1 MYNPINVDKP
11 SFSSDTVTVK
21 ISDLVFK
28 YQGIVYDLNQLEY
41 DSLKTDIAKNGVQ
54 VPIEI
59 NHKYEI
65 LDGNHRAKICIELGL
80 QVIPV
85 RIHPP
90 FGSELEERIF
100 VRKVNL
106 QRRQLNDF
114 QKAEQYNELCKDEL
128 ELAKQRQLQTIPTK
142 GEKGFQPLSVPMSVS
157 VSHDTY
163 TDNSSSS
170 DESTAER
177 GRTRDIMA
185 KQSGLSSATY
195 ARTKKIINEGSE
207 ELKNKVR
214 QGKTS
219 IAYAYKSL
227 VRRDDHQAENIPPLP
242 ENRYDIIVADP
253 PWAYDINTRG
263 SPDEHYAVMSQEEIK
278 ELQVPSA
285 DNSILF
291 LWATFPK
298 LPEALTVMKAWG
310 YKYKTGAV
318 WVKDKIGT
326 GYYFRGQA
334 ELLLVGE
341 KGEMPV
347 PEEANRVSSVIEAPR
362 QEHSKKPEIVYR
374 IVEQMYPNRT
384 YLELFARNYRVGWT
398 SWGNE
403 V

>member
-1 MYNPINVDKP
+1 MYNPINIDKP

-28 YQGIVYDLNQLEY
+28 YQGIVCDLNQLEY
-41 DSLKTDIAKNGVQ
+41 DSLKTDIAKNGVL

-59 NHKYEI
+59 NHKKEI
-65 LDGNHRAKICIELGL
+65 LDGNHRTKICKELGMEE
-80 QVIPV
+80 ISV
-85 RIHPP
+85 RVHSP
-90 FGSELEERIF
+90 FDSELEERIF

-114 QKAEQYNELCKDEL
+114 QKAEQYNELCKDES
-128 ELAKQRQLQTIPTK
+128 ELAKQRQVQTIPTK

-157 VSHDTY
+157 VSHDTNI
-163 TDNSSSS
+163 DNSIGLG
-170 DESTAER
+170 ESAGER

-185 KQSGLSSATY
+185 KQSGLSSATF
-195 ARTKKIINEGSE
+195 ARAKKIINEGSE

-227 VRRDDHQAENIPPLP
+227 VRRDDHQAGNIPPLP
-242 ENRYDIIVADP
+242 ENKYDIIVADP
-253 PWAYDINTRG
+253 PWDYDINTRG

-285 DNSILF
+285 DNCILF
-291 LWATFPK
+291 LWATIPK
-298 LPEALTVMKAWG
+298 LPEAITVLKTWG
-310 YKYKTGAV
+310 FEYKTGAV
-318 WVKDKIGT
+318 WIKDRIGT

-341 KGEMPV
+341 KRRYASTGRGQPCNFS
-347 PEEANRVSSVIEAPR
+347 NRSTKTRA
-362 QEHSKKPEIVYR
+362 Q
-374 IVEQMYPNRT
+374 
-384 YLELFARNYRVGWT
+384 
-398 SWGNE
+398 
-403 V
+403 